1 MKTLVALFNPNNM
14 SVVAVCPSDITPDPI
29 HIMSHDLVVGRT
41 AEIFTDQDELLGYL
55 QGRKAQTKGDQRGV
69 FQDGLR
75 LARLL
80 ALVRGEFNSMG
91 VVMPHVSGAFDELLE
106 HVFVDFDIPTLRC
119 AYCDQSFPSCT
130 EKRDSSGATT
140 CPECWEPRMAG

>member
-1 MKTLVALFNPNNM
+1 MKTLVAIFDPSNM
-14 SVVAVCPSDITPDPI
+14 SVVAVVPSDIVPDPI
-29 HIMSHDLVVGRT
+29 HIMSQDLVVGRT
-41 AEIFTDQDELLGYL
+41 AEIFTDQDALLGYL
-55 QGRKAQTKGDQRGV
+55 QGRKEQPKGDQRGI

-80 ALVRGEFNSMG
+80 ALVRGEFNAMG
-91 VVMPHVSGAFDELLE
+91 VVMPHVSEAFDELLG
-106 HVFVDFDIPTLRC
+106 HVFVDFDIPTLKC

-130 EKRDSSGATT
+130 EKKDSSRSTV